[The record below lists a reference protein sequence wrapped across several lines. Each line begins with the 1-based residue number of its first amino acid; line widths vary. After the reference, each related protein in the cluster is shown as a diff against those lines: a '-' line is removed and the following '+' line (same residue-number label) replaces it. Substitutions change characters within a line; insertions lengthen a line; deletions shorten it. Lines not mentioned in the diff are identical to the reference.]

1 MSLTIATLAHLP
13 YKASGVSGGMEPT
26 PRASDLAT
34 GLWRARASLLG
45 EGVGVR
51 NLFAKASIAQQAD
64 SALCSRHRDLQLTLH
79 ACAIMATG

>member
-1 MSLTIATLAHLP
+1 MSLTIATPAHLP
-13 YKASGVSGGMEPT
+13 YKAPGVSEGRNPT

-34 GLWRARASLLG
+34 SLWRAWAGLLG
-45 EGVGVR
+45 EGGEVR